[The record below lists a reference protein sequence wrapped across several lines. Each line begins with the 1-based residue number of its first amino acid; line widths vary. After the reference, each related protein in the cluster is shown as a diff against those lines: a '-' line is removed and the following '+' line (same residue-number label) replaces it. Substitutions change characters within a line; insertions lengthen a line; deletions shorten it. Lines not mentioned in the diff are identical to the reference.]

1 MKRGGGAGPAGPC
14 AACIFRN
21 ADNQARFLGR
31 AIRTLC
37 KEHSVLL
44 YHSWLHEGLAHYSLE
59 GLVNPTP
66 EQVAFRAELWR
77 KFVAGYQS
85 VLATS
90 PESFSAYCEAFR
102 ARWIAGR

>member
-1 MKRGGGAGPAGPC
+1 MAHSTR
-14 AACIFRN
+14 IFSN

-66 EQVAFRAELWR
+66 EQVAFRADLWR
-77 KFVAGYQS
+77 KFVGEYRE
-85 VLATS
+85 VLATA
-90 PESFSAYCEAFR
+90 PETFSNYCTKFR
-102 ARWIAGR
+102 ERWIAGR